1 MTSILPN
8 QIYPKS
14 LAGNAVPRCH
24 YLDVHILEVQGVVDL
39 HCFAHLPSVGLAG
52 EVVDPQLVPLDGL
65 GQGLVAGFHPL
76 VRSPGKLD
84 LVKLNV

>member
-1 MTSILPN
+1 M
-8 QIYPKS
+8 
-14 LAGNAVPRCH
+14 
-24 YLDVHILEVQGVVDL
+24 DL
-39 HCFAHLPSVGLAG
+39 HRLTHLPAVGLAG

>member
-1 MTSILPN
+1 M
-8 QIYPKS
+8 
-14 LAGNAVPRCH
+14 
-24 YLDVHILEVQGVVDL
+24 DL
-39 HCFAHLPSVGLAG
+39 HRLTHLPAVGLAG

-84 LVKLNV
+84 LVKMIVWNTRRVIHCLYLPTNDSFLSNHRV